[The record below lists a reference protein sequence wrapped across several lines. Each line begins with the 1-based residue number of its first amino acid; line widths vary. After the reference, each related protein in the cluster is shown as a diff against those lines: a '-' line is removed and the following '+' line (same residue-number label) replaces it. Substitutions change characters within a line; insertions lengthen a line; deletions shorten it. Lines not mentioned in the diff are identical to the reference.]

1 MGRWI
6 LVHGLTDGERIL
18 VNLDNVDTIQGQT
31 IFFMGDDEDYLVVSE
46 SFDDL
51 IKLIANAEAAKI
63 ITERQA

>member
-6 LVHGLTDGERIL
+6 LVHRLTDGERIL
-18 VNLDNVDTIQGQT
+18 VNLDNVDTVEGRT
-31 IFFMGDDEDYLVVSE
+31 IFFGGDEDRIVVSE

-63 ITERQA
+63 IME